1 MKNQAVRAGVVRVG
15 GVPGAL
21 RFVSAAHEGRR
32 GCRPWLLEI
41 DDALAE
47 FAVEELPAM
56 RRSDL
61 KGALE
66 NLAAAHVPG
75 RMDGYAMDYLS
86 IRRAG
91 GGRRAVMVIIRR
103 EILDEIRRSHPFT
116 PIAVPG
122 AVSRLSA
129 EGEGRKSGG
138 EGKGGSGG
146 STGGESEGG
155 GEGSTGGGEGRSG
168 AGGGRGRGQA
178 GRELF
183 PPKGG
188 RPVDRLLA
196 AAVLLLLVGAG
207 LSFWAEER
215 RSRGRRITAEARQQ
229 LMHRDSAA
237 VRDTQ
242 ERLDSLDAEWETLIR
257 SRPRRLSRLFAALA
271 RDSGAPLTPIEIRSF
286 TVNGRRFYLRGE
298 APDALALARLPGG
311 EPRVLSNS
319 NRRHP
324 SKSLRRPGRLRHGG
338 GLPW

>member
-21 RFVSAAHEGRR
+21 RFVSAAPEGRR
-32 GCRPWLLEI
+32 GRRPRLLEI

-56 RRSDL
+56 RRGDL

-103 EILDEIRRSHPFT
+103 EILDEIRRIHPFT

-129 EGEGRKSGG
+129 ESEGSRSGG

-146 STGGESEGG
+146 STG
-155 GEGSTGGGEGRSG
+155 EGRSG
-168 AGGGRGRGQA
+168 AGEGHGRGQA

-196 AAVLLLLVGAG
+196 AAVLLLLFGAG

-242 ERLDSLDAEWETLIR
+242 ERLDTLDAEWETLIR

-271 RDSGAPLTPIEIRSF
+271 RDAGAPLKPIEIRSF

-298 APDALALARLPGG
+298 APDALALARSLEESPAFSAIQIADIRPKASGG
-311 EPRVLSNS
+311 REDFAMEGVY
-319 NRRHP
+319 
-324 SKSLRRPGRLRHGG
+324 HGD
-338 GLPW
+338 